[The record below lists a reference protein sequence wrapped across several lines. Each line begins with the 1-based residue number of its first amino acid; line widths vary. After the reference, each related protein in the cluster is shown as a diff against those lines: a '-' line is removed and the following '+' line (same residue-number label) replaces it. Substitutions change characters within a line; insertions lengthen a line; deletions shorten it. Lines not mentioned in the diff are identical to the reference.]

1 MSSVAKLRFRRKSRR
16 RKLISS
22 QRKSNNWIKL
32 NPAFNCKVDEVKEVK
47 PQKNICKMKMSALL
61 VAMSVGASIVIARPD
76 NSTDLA
82 RVNID
87 EHAKKIN
94 KRATFL
100 RRCRARTR
108 GIAAKTI
115 EFGKEI
121 TFKTAN
127 ATAYITDRIGNRI
140 STLIQ

>member
-1 MSSVAKLRFRRKSRR
+1 
-16 RKLISS
+16 
-22 QRKSNNWIKL
+22 
-32 NPAFNCKVDEVKEVK
+32 
-47 PQKNICKMKMSALL
+47 MSALL

-76 NSTDLA
+76 DSELS
-82 RVNID
+82 RVSID
-87 EHAKKIN
+87 DHAEKIN

-127 ATAYITDRIGNRI
+127 ATAHITDRIGSRI
-140 STLIQ
+140 STLI